1 MNSRSEISVNMKER
15 SGGNSKVWGQ
25 NGGNRNNNGISRMIG
40 ARVRQ
45 KETATGAERA

>member
-1 MNSRSEISVNMKER
+1 MNSRSEISVNMER
-15 SGGNSKVWGQ
+15 SGRNSKVWGQ